1 MAKVSVILPV
11 YNTEKY
17 LPRCLDALVNQTL
30 EDLEIIAVDDGST
43 DHSPAVLKKYAGI
56 YGDKIR
62 IITKENEGQ
71 AAARNMG
78 IRASRGKYIGFA
90 DSDDCVDVSMFE
102 KMYLLAEE
110 RKCHMVECHYHYIQ
124 ETEKGNKELH
134 TRGNIRQHANR
145 RDMFIDPQVSP
156 WNKLYL
162 REILLRPGL
171 DFPEG
176 LIYEDTSFYIKTIP
190 YVLKSAYLDERLV
203 YYFLRN
209 TSTMNVNKNKKVA
222 DIFCVLQD
230 ILDFYRRYGFYEQF
244 EKELEYFCTKILL
257 CSSLSRIGRVKDAAL
272 EKELLDRTFCFV
284 SEKFPEYKKNP
295 YFTGKTG
302 WYIKHINRRNSK
314 YIGKILGH
322 VMKG

>member
-1 MAKVSVILPV
+1 
-11 YNTEKY
+11 
-17 LPRCLDALVNQTL
+17 
-30 EDLEIIAVDDGST
+30 
-43 DHSPAVLKKYAGI
+43 
-56 YGDKIR
+56 
-62 IITKENEGQ
+62 
-71 AAARNMG
+71 
-78 IRASRGKYIGFA
+78 
-90 DSDDCVDVSMFE
+90 MFE

-209 TSTMNVNKNKKVA
+209 TSTMNVNKNKKSCRYFLCIA
-222 DIFCVLQD
+222 GYPGFLQ
-230 ILDFYRRYGFYEQF
+230 
-244 EKELEYFCTKILL
+244 KIWFL
-257 CSSLSRIGRVKDAAL
+257 
-272 EKELLDRTFCFV
+272 
-284 SEKFPEYKKNP
+284 
-295 YFTGKTG
+295 
-302 WYIKHINRRNSK
+302 
-314 YIGKILGH
+314 
-322 VMKG
+322 